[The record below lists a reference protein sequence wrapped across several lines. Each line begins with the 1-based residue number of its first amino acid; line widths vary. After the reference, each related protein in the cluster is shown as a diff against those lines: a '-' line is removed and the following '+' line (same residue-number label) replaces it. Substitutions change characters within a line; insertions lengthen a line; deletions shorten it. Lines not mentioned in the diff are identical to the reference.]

1 MRLPHWVTAALAS
14 LTAALVLAGCGG
26 GPRSTGAVAAPGSPK
41 AKPKPP
47 TVCPLTGLRPRS
59 GAVPMRPALAI
70 KVENLPAARPQSGLD
85 TADLVYEEPV
95 EGGITRFIV
104 VYQCGNAAKVEPV
117 RSGRLVDP
125 DILVQLGHPLLAYAG
140 AIAPVVAKIDASGL
154 VDLSF
159 SGVAGSAYSRDPAR
173 YAPHNLVTS
182 TAALWQFG
190 HGPAPAPIFT
200 FATTVPSGQPA
211 TQVQVD
217 FSPYSD
223 VLWRYDA
230 SSNSYLRYYNNLQ
243 TPATVSDGAQLS
255 ATNVI
260 VQAVQVSPS
269 PYVEDPTGTH
279 ENYVTTTGTGTVLIF
294 RNGEEVRGTWHRASL
309 HAVTTYLDAQGKPIA
324 LAPGRTWVELIPAGH
339 PVIPSS

>member
-1 MRLPHWVTAALAS
+1 
-14 LTAALVLAGCGG
+14 
-26 GPRSTGAVAAPGSPK
+26 
-41 AKPKPP
+41 
-47 TVCPLTGLRPRS
+47 
-59 GAVPMRPALAI
+59 
-70 KVENLPAARPQSGLD
+70 
-85 TADLVYEEPV
+85 
-95 EGGITRFIV
+95 
-104 VYQCGNAAKVEPV
+104 
-117 RSGRLVDP
+117 
-125 DILVQLGHPLLAYAG
+125 
-140 AIAPVVAKIDASGL
+140 
-154 VDLSF
+154 
-159 SGVAGSAYSRDPAR
+159 
-173 YAPHNLVTS
+173 
-182 TAALWQFG
+182 
-190 HGPAPAPIFT
+190 
-200 FATTVPSGQPA
+200 
-211 TQVQVD
+211 VQVD